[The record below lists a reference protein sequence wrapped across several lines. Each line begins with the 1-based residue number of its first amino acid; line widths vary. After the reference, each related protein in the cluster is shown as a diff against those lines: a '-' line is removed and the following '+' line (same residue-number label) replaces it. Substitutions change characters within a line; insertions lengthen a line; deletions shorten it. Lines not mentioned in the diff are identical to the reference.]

1 MPRSAL
7 ALTIGFAA
15 ETIRESAP
23 HVHCVAPRAA
33 TSFVSD
39 VLHAVGA
46 RSVVTGTSPDA
57 LAAAA
62 SAEAVAVDL
71 GTLTSEWSDAV
82 TPTLAQLRADGTPW
96 VLDVTRLGRSPLHP
110 DRVRSLVGYHPTV
123 VRADERVMDGV
134 NLDAGGGALA
144 LGESVAQVVADGRE
158 IAVPLGSPML
168 SHVPGVRSAVSALT
182 AACAAVAG
190 PGEAAL
196 AAAAWVALASE
207 RADRGDQGPASFRV
221 ALLDALWTVR
231 GDEIAEYLNL
241 D

>member
-7 ALTIGFAA
+7 ALTVGFAA
-15 ETIRESAP
+15 ESIREGAP
-23 HVHCVAPRAA
+23 QVHCVAPRAA

-46 RSVVTGTSPDA
+46 RSVVTGASPDA
-57 LAAAA
+57 LAAATRA
-62 SAEAVAVDL
+62 DAVVTDL
-71 GTLTSEWSDAV
+71 GALTSEWSDAV
-82 TPTLAQLRADGTPW
+82 TPALAELRDAGTPW
-96 VLDVTRLGRSPLHP
+96 VLDVTRLGRTALRT
-110 DRVRSLVGYHPTV
+110 DRVRALVGQEPTV

-134 NLDAGGGALA
+134 TLDAGAGALV
-144 LGESVAQVVADGRE
+144 LGEAAERVVAGGRE
-158 IAVPLGSPML
+158 VSVPHGSPML

-207 RADRGDQGPASFRV
+207 RADRGEQGPASFRV